1 MVKICKKLKEYKVFS
16 YIIHKRLCKYELNII
31 KL

>member
-16 YIIHKRLCKYELNII
+16 YIMHKRLRKYELNII

>member
-1 MVKICKKLKEYKVFS
+1 MVKICKKLKKYKVFS
-16 YIIHKRLCKYELNII
+16 YIIHKRLRKYELNII